1 VTVRFRPGTAQ
12 GAGNIAMVAVM
23 SGATP
28 RRVGPISASRLTAW
42 SLCAAR
48 PSVRPGRG
56 RRLLDYAALRS
67 GLPGAESRLCTTFEA
82 TGPRRGAGVTRGGSS
97 VGEWAGAVWN
107 SASGGP
113 REKNAISKCGLDG
126 CGPDQSVIH
135 INSSRYGML
144 PSIEIWG
151 KIAGGGRPDLGI
163 GSWLWSGLQGD
174 WTSPARPPTLSPAVL
189 PTAGDNGGV
198 VSASGGPGISSAPTR
213 PWD

>member
-23 SGATP
+23 SGATS

-82 TGPRRGAGVTRGGSS
+82 TGPRRGAGVTRG
-97 VGEWAGAVWN
+97 VRA
-107 SASGGP
+107 SASGQAQCGIRP
-113 REKNAISKCGLDG
+113 AEALARKTQFRNVVWMGVARISG
-126 CGPDQSVIH
+126 
-135 INSSRYGML
+135 
-144 PSIEIWG
+144 
-151 KIAGGGRPDLGI
+151 
-163 GSWLWSGLQGD
+163 
-174 WTSPARPPTLSPAVL
+174 
-189 PTAGDNGGV
+189 
-198 VSASGGPGISSAPTR
+198 
-213 PWD
+213 